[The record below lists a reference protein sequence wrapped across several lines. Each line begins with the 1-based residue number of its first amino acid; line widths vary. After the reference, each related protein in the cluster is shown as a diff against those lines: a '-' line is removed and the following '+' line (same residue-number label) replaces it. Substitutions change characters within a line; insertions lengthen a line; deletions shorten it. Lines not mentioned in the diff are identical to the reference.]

1 MAGTIVSVEAIINGQ
16 TYQLSKGSGD
26 TWTASATAPT
36 ETSGSN
42 NSGQGPGVGANA
54 AGKGYYPVTIRAT
67 DDSGNVT
74 EINSDDSTWAEAL
87 RLKVLEKTAPV
98 ANLTYPSQGAFI
110 KNAKPEIQF
119 TVTDSGS
126 GVNGQECYVVIDSK
140 SAVKGTAS
148 VDGATATVTYT
159 PAENLAD
166 GEHTVKVYAMDYD
179 GNKSNEASATFIVDT
194 TPPTLNVT
202 SPAEE
207 TTKTNQLTITVA
219 GTTND
224 ETSSPVTIA
233 ITGGAQNYPN
243 VTVSGGSFSQIV
255 QLKNNAT
262 NTLVITA
269 TDSAGQVTTVQ
280 RIVIVNTNKP
290 VLSDISIVP
299 NPSDVGGGLTISV
312 TARSP

>member
-1 MAGTIVSVEAIINGQ
+1 MAGTIVSVEAIIDGQ

-26 TWTASATAPT
+26 VWTASPTAPT
-36 ETSGSN
+36 KTSGSN
-42 NSGQGPGVGANA
+42 NAGQGPGVGANA

-126 GVNGQECYVVIDSK
+126 GVNGGECYVVIDSQP
-140 SAVKGTAS
+140 AVKGTAS
-148 VDGATATVTYT
+148 VAGATATVTYT
-159 PAENLAD
+159 PTENLAD

-179 GNKSNEASATFIVDT
+179 GNKSNESSASFTVDT
-194 TPPTLNVT
+194 TPPTLNIT

-224 ETSSPVTIA
+224 ETSSPVTIK
-233 ITGGAQNYPN
+233 ITGGAQDYND
-243 VTVSGGSFSQIV
+243 VTVSGGSFSQVV
-255 QLKNNAT
+255 QLRNNDT

-280 RIVIVNTNKP
+280 RIVIVNTVKP
-290 VLSDISIVP
+290 TVSDISITP
-299 NPSDVGGGLTISV
+299 NPSDVGGTLAISV
-312 TARSP
+312 TVRSV

>member
-16 TYQLSKGSGD
+16 TYQLTKGSGD
-26 TWTASATAPT
+26 TWTASAAAPT

-74 EINSDDSTWAEAL
+74 EVTSDDPTWAEAL

-110 KNAKPEIQF
+110 KNAKPKIQF

-126 GVNGQECYVVIDSK
+126 GVNGGECYVVIDSQP
-140 SAVKGTAS
+140 AVKGTAS
-148 VDGATATVTYT
+148 VDGTTATATYT
-159 PAENLAD
+159 PSENLAD

-179 GNKSNEASATFIVDT
+179 GNKSNEASATFIIDT
-194 TPPTLNVT
+194 TPPTLNIT

-207 TTKTNQLTITVA
+207 TTKTNQLQITVA

-224 ETSSPVTIA
+224 ETSSPVSIKIA
-233 ITGGAQNYPN
+233 GGAQDYPN
-243 VTVSGGSFSQIV
+243 VTVSGGSFSQEV
-255 QLKNNAT
+255 ALRNNAT

-269 TDSAGQVTTVQ
+269 TDSAGQVTTVT

-299 NPSDVGGGLTISV
+299 NPADVGGGLTISV
-312 TARSP
+312 TARSV

>member
-54 AGKGYYPVTIRAT
+54 QGKGYYPVTIRAT

-74 EINSDDSTWAEAL
+74 EVTSDDPTWAEAL
-87 RLKVLEKTAPV
+87 KLKVLEKTAPV
-98 ANLTYPSQGAFI
+98 ANLTYPSSGAFI

-126 GVNGQECYVVIDSK
+126 GVNGGECYVVIDDK
-140 SAVKGTAS
+140 PAVKGTAS
-148 VDGATATVTYT
+148 VAGTTATVTYT
-159 PAENLAD
+159 PSENLAD

-179 GNKSNEASATFIVDT
+179 GNKSNEASASFTIDT

-233 ITGGAQNYPN
+233 ITGGAQSYPN
-243 VTVSGGSFSQIV
+243 VNVSGGSFSQVV
-255 QLKNNAT
+255 QLKNNDT

>member
-1 MAGTIVSVEAIINGQ
+1 MAGTIVSVVAIINGQ
-16 TYQLSKGSGD
+16 TYQLTKGTGD

-54 AGKGYYPVTIRAT
+54 QGKGYYPVTIRAT

-74 EINSDDSTWAEAL
+74 EVTSDDPTWAEAL
-87 RLKVLEKTAPV
+87 KLKVLEKTAPV

-110 KNAKPEIQF
+110 KSAKPEIRF

-126 GVNGQECYVVIDSK
+126 GVNGQECYVIIDDK

-148 VDGATATVTYT
+148 VDGTTATVTYT
-159 PAENLAD
+159 PTENLSD

-179 GNKSNEASATFIVDT
+179 GNKSNEASASFTVDT
-194 TPPTLNVT
+194 TPPTLNIT

-207 TTKTNQLTITVA
+207 TTKTNQLTILVS

-243 VTVSGGSFSQIV
+243 VTVSGGSFSQEV
-255 QLKNNAT
+255 ALRNNAT

-290 VLSDISIVP
+290 IISDISITP
-299 NPSDVGGGLTISV
+299 NPSEVGGSLTISL
-312 TARSP
+312 TARSG

>member
-16 TYQLSKGSGD
+16 TYQLSKGEGD

-42 NSGQGPGVGANA
+42 NAGQGPGVGANA

-74 EINSDDSTWAEAL
+74 EVTSDDTTWAEAL

-110 KNAKPEIQF
+110 KTAKPEIRF

-126 GVNGQECYVVIDSK
+126 GVNGQECYVVIDSQP
-140 SAVKGTAS
+140 AVKGTAS
-148 VDGATATVTYT
+148 VDGTTATVTYT
-159 PAENLAD
+159 PSENLAD

-179 GNKSNEASATFIVDT
+179 GNKSNEASASFIIDT
-194 TPPTLNVT
+194 TPPTLNIT

-224 ETSSPVTIA
+224 ETSSPVTVK
-233 ITGGAQNYPN
+233 ITGGAQDYNN
-243 VTVSGGSFSQIV
+243 VVVSGGSFSQEV
-255 QLKNNAT
+255 ALRNNAT

-269 TDSAGQVTTVQ
+269 TDSAGQVTTVT

-312 TARSP
+312 TARSV